1 MNTNYHTQTVEEALA
16 SLGVSQKEGLST
28 TEITRREGLYGP
40 NSIPESKQKPWYRKF
55 LAHFNDLLMFILLV
69 AAVFSFA
76 IGEIKDGIV
85 ITIIVFANACMGYLQ
100 ERKADKAVAEL
111 KKMSGSSA
119 KVIRNGG
126 SDIIAAEE
134 LVPGDIIILENGDK
148 VPADARLLEAV
159 HLKVLES
166 SLTGESNPSVKVS
179 TFIGTGDLPVADR
192 LNIVYKD
199 TLVVFGRGT
208 AVVIATGRNT
218 EMGTIFSLLEKQ
230 EVKISPLTHELK
242 KVGKG
247 LTIFAGVTAVVILS
261 ILILAENIDL
271 KVAILTAISMAIAVV
286 PEGIPAVVTTVLA
299 VSVARLA
306 KNKAII
312 RKMEAVETLGAATCI
327 LTDKTG
333 TLTKNEMTV
342 TDIYTPSQFVK
353 VSEDSFHEDGDTVVD
368 VINDA
373 RIKWLLY
380 CAILCNDAR
389 INNHK
394 KVIGDPTE
402 ACLVSAAI
410 KAGIDIEAIRTEY
423 QRIQEIPFNSETKR
437 MTVVVKHTS
446 GTVYI
451 ITKGSVESIIPFI
464 EGDTAYCQN
473 IAEKLSAIGT
483 RNLTYMSK
491 VIKEEQFVLNG
502 DMVIKGQEYIG
513 TIGCKDPL
521 RTEVKDSILLASEAS
536 IRTVMITGD
545 HKLIAQNIGT
555 ELGIVKDP
563 TQVMDGAELAQTT
576 DEEFDKYFKNVNA
589 FSRVSPEQKL
599 KIVQSA
605 QRNGEVVIVTGD
617 GVNDAPAIKT
627 ADIGVAMGITGTDVA
642 KESADMVLRDDNYST
657 IVKAIEQGRGIFGN
671 FIKFLK
677 YQISCNLSGVL
688 IVLPVSIITG
698 TTPLFPVHILLLNLV
713 SETGPSIALGLEKP
727 DRDIMK
733 AKPRK
738 KNERLL
744 TRKRWGHIIFEAV
757 ILAIAGVAAYF
768 IARHSNEAAATTAVL
783 VTAFL
788 SRLWHGFSSRSESF
802 SVFSRKLSR
811 NTVFYY
817 TIIGTLAI
825 LVLSV
830 YTNAGNGIV
839 KTVPLSTELLF
850 ICITISIFPLVVMEG
865 YKLIRK

>member
-1 MNTNYHTQTVEEALA
+1 MNTNYHTQTVEETLV
-16 SLGVSQKEGLST
+16 SLDVSSIEGLST
-28 TEITRREGLYGP
+28 SEVIRRKTIYGP
-40 NSIPESKQKPWYRKF
+40 NAIPESKQKPWYLKI
-55 LAHFNDLLMFILLV
+55 LAHFNDFLIFILL
-69 AAVFSFA
+69 AAATFSLV

-85 ITIIVFANACMGYLQ
+85 ILVIVFANACMGYFQ
-100 ERKADKAVAEL
+100 ERKADNAVAEL
-111 KKMSGSSA
+111 KKISGSSA
-119 KVIRNGG
+119 KVIRDG
-126 SDIIAAEE
+126 SLSIIAADD

-148 VPADARLLEAV
+148 IPADGRLLEAV
-159 HLKVLES
+159 HLKVSET
-166 SLTGESNPSVKVS
+166 SLTGESNPSQKVS
-179 TFIGTGDLPVADR
+179 TFIVTEDLPVGDR

-208 AVVIATGRNT
+208 AVVIAIGKNT

-230 EVKISPLTHELK
+230 EIKLSPLAQELK
-242 KVGKG
+242 KVGRG
-247 LTIFAGVTAVVILS
+247 LTIFAGVTAVIILS
-261 ILILAENIDL
+261 ILVLAENSDL

-306 KNKAII
+306 RNQAII

-342 TDIYTPSQFVK
+342 TDIYTPLRSIEVGDNNFL
-353 VSEDSFHEDGDTVVD
+353 EDGKIIDLTQD
-368 VINDA
+368 VKT
-373 RIKWLLY
+373 RWLLY

-389 INNHK
+389 INHDK

-402 ACLVSAAI
+402 ACLLSVAI
-410 KAGIDIEAIRTEY
+410 KAGIDINAIRAEY
-423 QRIQEIPFNSETKR
+423 QRIYEIPFSSETKR
-437 MTVVVKHTS
+437 MTVVVKHTD

-451 ITKGSVESIIPFI
+451 ITKGSVESVNPLIV
-464 EGDTAYCQN
+464 GDKIYSQH
-473 IAEKLSAIGT
+473 IAEKLSANGT
-483 RNLTYMSK
+483 RNLTYASK
-491 VIKEEQFVLNG
+491 VVKEEQLILSE
-502 DMVIKGQEYIG
+502 DLVINGQEYIG

-521 RTEVKDSILLASEAS
+521 RAEVKDAVTLANRAS
-536 IRTVMITGD
+536 IRTIMITGD

-555 ELGIVKDP
+555 ELGILTNP
-563 TQVMDGAELAQTT
+563 RQIMDGIELTEAS
-576 DEEFDKYFKNVNA
+576 DKEFDEYFKNINA

-599 KIVQSA
+599 KIVQAA

-688 IVLPVSIITG
+688 IVLPVSIVTG

-727 DRDIMK
+727 DRNIMS
-733 AKPRK
+733 AKPRH

-744 TRKRWGHIIFEAV
+744 TRRRWAQIIFESV
-757 ILAIAGVAAYF
+757 VLAISGVTVFF
-768 IARHSNEAAATTAVL
+768 ITFNINPASATTAVL

-788 SRLWHGFSSRSESF
+788 SRLWHAFTSRSESLSIF
-802 SVFSRKLSR
+802 SGKLEQ
-811 NTVFYY
+811 NMIFYY
-817 TIIGTLAI
+817 IIIGTLAI
-825 LVLSV
+825 LALSV
-830 YTNAGNGIV
+830 YTSIGNEIV
-839 KTVPLSTELLF
+839 KTVPLSAELLM
-850 ICITISIFPLVVMEG
+850 ICITISIFPLVVMEM
-865 YKLIRK
+865 YKFIRK